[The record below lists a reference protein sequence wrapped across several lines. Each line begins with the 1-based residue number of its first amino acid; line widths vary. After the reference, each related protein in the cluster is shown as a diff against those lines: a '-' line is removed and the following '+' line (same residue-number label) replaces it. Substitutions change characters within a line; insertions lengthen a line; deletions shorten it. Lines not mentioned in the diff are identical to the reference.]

1 MHFIEKSSFFLVIFM
16 KRYFVFIDFDSKPT
30 TLLRVD
36 SLKFNKNLNHYQDKD
51 CIDEQGRAKDVG
63 LKTR

>member
-1 MHFIEKSSFFLVIFM
+1 M

-36 SLKFNKNLNHYQDKD
+36 SLKFNKNLNHYQVK
-51 CIDEQGRAKDVG
+51 IVSTNKVVP
-63 LKTR
+63 KMSV

>member
-1 MHFIEKSSFFLVIFM
+1 M

-63 LKTR
+63 LTTR